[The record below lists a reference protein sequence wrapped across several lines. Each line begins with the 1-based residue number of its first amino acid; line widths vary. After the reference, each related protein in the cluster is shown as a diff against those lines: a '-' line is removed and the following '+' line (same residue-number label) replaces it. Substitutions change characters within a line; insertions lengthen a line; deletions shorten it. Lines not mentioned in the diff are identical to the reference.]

1 MADENTGSGQAGQPA
16 APQQAPAGTQQPAA
30 PQAPQ
35 QPQQPQQPAAP
46 QQPQQPQQPA
56 APQAPQAPQGS
67 PQSML
72 SGEQPTTPQATPQ
85 QTGQQPPA
93 PKSGGFH
100 DQITDETIRNDP
112 SLQSISSLDD
122 LAKSYVHA
130 QHLVGKDKIALPS
143 NENDHEAWN
152 DVLSKLG
159 RPDSPEKYELPK
171 PAEDS
176 PVHIPEGMDQEFSK
190 KAHELG
196 LTNKQARD
204 LFGWYVSDVAEGQ
217 HKQFEQQVGE
227 ARQSAEQE
235 LRKEFGNAFTDKVQ
249 AAHKAVQT
257 YGGDE
262 VLKVLETSGLGND
275 PNVVR
280 MFAKLGENLR
290 EDTVGG
296 SSPTFGRTPDQA
308 TSEMQRLKSDQQFM
322 KVYLDDR
329 ATGHAEAVQRMN
341 ALYADAYPEQKR
353 G

>member
-16 APQQAPAGTQQPAA
+16 VPQQAPVGTQQPVA

-35 QPQQPQQPAAP
+35 QPQQPV
-46 QQPQQPQQPA
+46 
-56 APQAPQAPQGS
+56 APQAPQGS

-85 QTGQQPPA
+85 QTGQQTPT

-100 DQITDETIRNDP
+100 DQITDETVRNDP
-112 SLQSISSLDD
+112 SLQSINSLDD

-159 RPDSPEKYELPK
+159 RPEKPDGYQLPK

-329 ATGHAEAVQRMN
+329 VTGHAEAVQRMN